1 MNSHSVIPSKLQQ
14 LRELSVV
21 VADTGDFEA
30 VKRLRPVDC
39 TTNPTLVRKALD
51 LPVYAETIDREL
63 AWARTRSGDDAALV
77 EEVADRLTIAV
88 GSALAGLIP
97 GQVSTEVDADRAH
110 DTEATVKKAHKFI
123 DMYAQRGIGRERV
136 LIKVAATWEGVEAA
150 RQLQRDGIDCNLTLI
165 FNRSQALAC
174 SEAGAFLI
182 SPFVGRILDWHVARG
197 DTPAS
202 IDADP
207 GVVFVRGVYDEFKR
221 RGSSTVVM
229 GASFRST
236 AQIEALAGCDRLT
249 ISPDLLEK
257 LQAETGELPRKLAPG
272 QAETNTHAPIDAA
285 RFAADLAADP
295 MATEKLGDGIAAF
308 AKDLTGL
315 RQTLA
320 ERLSASA

>member
-1 MNSHSVIPSKLQQ
+1 M
-14 LRELSVV
+14 
-21 VADTGDFEA
+21 
-30 VKRLRPVDC
+30 
-39 TTNPTLVRKALD
+39 
-51 LPVYAETIDREL
+51 
-63 AWARTRSGDDAALV
+63 
-77 EEVADRLTIAV
+77 
-88 GSALAGLIP
+88 IP
-97 GQVSTEVDADRAH
+97 GRVSTEVDADRAH

-174 SEAGAFLI
+174 SEAAAFLI

-202 IDADP
+202 IDVDP

-257 LQAETGELPRKLAPG
+257 LQAETGELPRMLAPG
-272 QAETNTHAPIDAA
+272 KAEANTNAPIDAA

-295 MATEKLGDGIAAF
+295 MASEKLRDGIAAF
-308 AKDLTGL
+308 AKDLAGL

-320 ERLSASA
+320 ERLSAAA